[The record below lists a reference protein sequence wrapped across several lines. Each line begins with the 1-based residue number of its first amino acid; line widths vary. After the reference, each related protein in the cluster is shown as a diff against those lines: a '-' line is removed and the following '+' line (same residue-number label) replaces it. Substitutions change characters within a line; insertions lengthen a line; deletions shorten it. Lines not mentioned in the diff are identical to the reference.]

1 MVDYNRAWKV
11 RRNQI
16 IVVNI
21 IFAALGITVAILD
34 RDFLEGIGLW
44 FLGSWIIE
52 TLVSAFSKSG
62 NRVSTLARDVFA
74 TFFSGSFAAASGG
87 GTLWVFFFMFS
98 IIRAMFGTIAI
109 TLIIVFEFF
118 AFPFTTIYYYVKSKK
133 CS

>member
-1 MVDYNRAWKV
+1 MVDYKRAWKV

-34 RDFLEGIGLW
+34 RDFIEGIVLW
-44 FLGSWIIE
+44 FFGAWVTE

-87 GTLWVFFFMFS
+87 GTLWVFLFVFS
-98 IIRAMFGTIAI
+98 MIRAMFGTIAI
-109 TLIIVFEFF
+109 TAILAFEFV
-118 AFPFTTIYYYVKSKK
+118 AFPFTTIYYYVMSKK
-133 CS
+133 C